1 MKCYESAM
9 ATGHE
14 ALAAY
19 ENAKGLDSATRI
31 HVMGEIRKVMGMLSV
46 SEAIFQG
53 LHGPFP
59 GDDVMQESNE
69 QRNRACGAQI
79 GTAQMSSGLGCVTD
93 GCAQAPERVVH
104 AEVKINAIEDFEAV
118 CRHVI
123 RDMGKATRLGWNG
136 RGMHI
141 EAQWPDKHSK
151 MAKPYMFI
159 TNANGER
166 TPWVPSQ
173 GDLFARDWALLPQ
186 NYVYNPF

>member
-1 MKCYESAM
+1 
-9 ATGHE
+9 
-14 ALAAY
+14 
-19 ENAKGLDSATRI
+19 
-31 HVMGEIRKVMGMLSV
+31 
-46 SEAIFQG
+46 
-53 LHGPFP
+53 
-59 GDDVMQESNE
+59 MQDSNE
-69 QRNRACGAQI
+69 NRNRAGGAQI
-79 GTAQMSSGLGCVTD
+79 GLGQMTD
-93 GCAQAPERVVH
+93 GCAQAQAPERVVH

-151 MAKPYMFI
+151 MGKPYMFI